1 MGKSIVMEKKL
12 KISLIVNII
21 VGGILLGLVLN
32 STLFV
37 DPIFVEVTVD
47 HNDLQSWLSNN
58 CDYNE
63 LVFINKAS
71 TILDEPYDG
80 QYMTNFIGVPDD
92 LTIEDVE
99 KCMNDITEK
108 RKNEN

>member
-1 MGKSIVMEKKL
+1 MEKKL

-21 VGGILLGLVLN
+21 LGGFLIGLVLN

-37 DPIFVEVTVD
+37 EPIFVEVTVD
-47 HNDLQSWLSNN
+47 HNELQSWLSDK

-63 LVFINKAS
+63 LVFINIAS

-108 RKNEN
+108 RKNEK